1 MIAPPQQLNG
11 RDDCRAQLNMWMS
24 AHQRLII
31 TTVAVIVSVYLILVG
46 FSKL

>member
-1 MIAPPQQLNG
+1 MIAPSHQLNG
-11 RDDCRAQLNMWMS
+11 RDDCHAVLNVWMS
-24 AHQRLII
+24 THQRLII